1 MEILYIITMIQIIL
15 NFFQFH
21 LKNEKEMKGGVKLGM
36 SKKMPKMKSIP
47 DGGVKK
53 ESDVKSDK
61 VKKNP
66 LFMERD
72 KDGKIRYLSAKR
84 KDSIKSSFRTL
95 AGLNTKSEK
104 IKNADAM
111 IALYKIVKIF
121 VYFLS
126 LFLIPFMPFYA
137 ATKSFFTKAVPTF
150 KEVII
155 PESVDYEQKAIERQ
169 VEQKTES

>member
-21 LKNEKEMKGGVKLGM
+21 SKNKKEMKGGKLGM
-36 SKKMPKMKSIP
+36 LKKLSKKSIP
-47 DGGVKK
+47 DSGVKN
-53 ESDVKSDK
+53 ELNVKSDK
-61 VKKNP
+61 EKKNP
-66 LFMERD
+66 LFMTRD
-72 KDGKIRYLSAKR
+72 KDGKVRYLSAKR
-84 KDSIKSSFRTL
+84 KDSVKSSFRTL
-95 AGLNTKSEK
+95 AGLNTESER
-104 IKNADAM
+104 IKNADGM

-137 ATKSFFTKAVPTF
+137 ATKSFFTKAIPTF

-169 VEQKTES
+169 VEEKTES

>member
-21 LKNEKEMKGGVKLGM
+21 LKNEKEMKGGKLGM
-36 SKKMPKMKSIP
+36 FNKMSKKSIP

-84 KDSIKSSFRTL
+84 KDSVKSSFRTL

-137 ATKSFFTKAVPTF
+137 ATKSFFTKAIPTF
-150 KEVII
+150 KEVIV